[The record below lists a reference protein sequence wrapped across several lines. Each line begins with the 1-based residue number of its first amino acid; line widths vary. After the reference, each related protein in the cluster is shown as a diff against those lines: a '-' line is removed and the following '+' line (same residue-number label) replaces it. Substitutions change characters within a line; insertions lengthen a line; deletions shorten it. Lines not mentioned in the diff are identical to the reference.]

1 MTEIVINVGIAAFG
15 MSGKIFHAPF
25 LNADKRFNLKKVFE
39 RTSNKAQEEYP
50 LIQTVRSFEELLED
64 DINLVIICT
73 PNALHYPMAKQALEA
88 GKNVIVEKPICI
100 SSEQASELIE
110 LAKGKNLVF
119 TVFQNRRFDGD
130 FLTVKRL
137 IKEGLLGK
145 VVDYEAHYDRF
156 VQNPS
161 SKEWKSKGGQGINIL
176 YDLGVHL
183 IDQAYS
189 IFGKPQEVYADFRKQ
204 LSFTP
209 DFDNFEVILYYKDKK
224 AILKASQVVANPGP
238 HFLVH
243 GTKGSFIKYG
253 MDPQEENLVKGLR
266 PPIQIG
272 VDCEENYGTMVTIED
287 RQRHQ
292 EQVETTVGD
301 YAQFYSNVYDTIVN
315 NRKLVVKPEQ
325 ALDVLKIIEAA
336 ILSNK
341 TKQRERV

>member
-1 MTEIVINVGIAAFG
+1 MTEAIINVGIAAFG

-39 RTSNKAQEEYP
+39 RTTNKAKEEYP
-50 LIQTVRSFEELLED
+50 SIQTVRSFEELLED

-73 PNALHYPMAKQALEA
+73 PNTLHYSMAKQALEA
-88 GKNVIVEKPICI
+88 GKNVIVEKPICVT
-100 SSEQASELIE
+100 SVQALELTTI
-110 LAKGKNLVF
+110 AKDKNLVF
-119 TVFQNRRFDGD
+119 TAFQNRRFDGD

-145 VVDYEAHYDRF
+145 VVDYEAHYDRY
-156 VQNPS
+156 VQTPS
-161 SKEWKSKGGQGINIL
+161 SKEWKSKGGDGVNIL

-189 IFGKPQEVYADFRKQ
+189 IFGKPQEVYSDFRKQ
-204 LSFTP
+204 LAFTP

-224 AILKASQVVANPGP
+224 AVLKASQVVANPGP
-238 HFLVH
+238 HFVVH

-266 PPIQIG
+266 PPMEIG
-272 VDCEENYGTMVTIED
+272 VDIKENYGTLVTIENGKK
-287 RQRHQ
+287 HQ
-292 EQVETTVGD
+292 EQVETTVGN
-301 YAQFYSNVYDTIVN
+301 YGEFYSNVYDTIVN

-325 ALDVLKIIEAA
+325 AVDVLKIIEAA
-336 ILSNK
+336 IKSNK
-341 TKQRERV
+341 SKQREKV